1 MATNVVI
8 SSNSEFESKLATF
21 RDQSLKPVEVYAL
34 ASDLTKLIAKDA
46 IKPIVP
52 GEKVAIVVVLR
63 SGIVMSEPFTS
74 QLPADTD
81 LVVYHLG
88 LFRDPKSLQP
98 IEYYNKLPPKSPKIT
113 HAYVLDPLLATGGT
127 ASAVISILKDWGLSE
142 VTFVSLLAS
151 KIGLENAGRVWPE
164 SSRFVVGAVDPEV
177 DSHGYVKPGLGDIGD
192 RLFGT
197 GKN

>member
-1 MATNVVI
+1 MSTNVVV
-8 SSNSEFESKLATF
+8 SSSPEFESKLAKF

-34 ASDLTKLIAKDA
+34 ASELTKLLAKDA
-46 IKPIVP
+46 IKTAVP

-74 QLPADTD
+74 QLPVDTD
-81 LVVYHLG
+81 LSIYHLG
-88 LFRDPKSLQP
+88 LFRDPSSLQP
-98 IEYYNKLPPKSPKIT
+98 VEYYNKLPPKSPKIN
-113 HAYVLDPLLATGGT
+113 HAYILDPLLATGGT
-127 ASAVISILKDWGLSE
+127 ASAVIGILKDWGLKE

-151 KIGLENAGRVWPE
+151 KIGLEKAGEVWPE

>member
-1 MATNVVI
+1 MSTNVVV
-8 SSNSEFESKLATF
+8 SSSPEFKSKLAKF
-21 RDQSLKPVEVYAL
+21 RDQSLKPVEVYGL
-34 ASDLTKLIAKDA
+34 ASELTKILAKDA
-46 IKPIVP
+46 IKPAVP

-81 LVVYHLG
+81 LSIYHLG
-88 LFRDPKSLQP
+88 LFRDPSSLQP
-98 IEYYNKLPPKSPKIT
+98 VEYYNKLPPKSPKIS
-113 HAYVLDPLLATGGT
+113 HAYILDPLLATGGT
-127 ASAVISILKDWGLSE
+127 ASAVIGILKDWGLKE

-151 KIGLENAGRVWPE
+151 KIGLEKAGEVWPE